1 MKAGG
6 CPGRGS
12 GTARLPRR
20 GHPGPGPGF
29 LAPGQL
35 APRGLRAF
43 GFSGPPAA
51 AGHGCAPAV
60 IHLSACCGGEGTASA
75 GHRHQVHLRAASPGS
90 ALTGQRSH
98 AGIAAVPA
106 PVRQPPVPQGGEAC
120 SGILGRHTFP
130 VWRSRNDPLDLDG
143 VDPHFRGQHQLGE
156 LQPMLPDRSSDGRA
170 RLRGSPVAG
179 SPGIA
184 WRQAAKPPS
193 RQATA
198 CRPPTLPGRQADTT
212 ALRPRL
218 TGHGPRRAG
227 AIHGDGAIPASAGAR
242 VRRPARRR
250 PGSAPD
256 PIRTRQGRTGPQPAS
271 AFFTSAETW
280 PMSALPASCGLS
292 APISLP
298 MSAGPAA
305 PVWAMAAAMAAW
317 ISASPSLAGR

>member
-6 CPGRGS
+6 CPGGAS

-20 GHPGPGPGF
+20 GHPGPGPGS

-60 IHLSACCGGEGTASA
+60 IRLSACCGGRRHCKRRASTPCA
-75 GHRHQVHLRAASPGS
+75 PARSSPGS

-98 AGIAAVPA
+98 AGIAAVSAA

-120 SGILGRHTFP
+120 SGMLRRHAFP

-193 RQATA
+193 RQAA
-198 CRPPTLPGRQADTT
+198 KPPSRQAAKPPSRHKPPPAARQPCQATK
-212 ALRPRL
+212 L
-218 TGHGPRRAG
+218 T
-227 AIHGDGAIPASAGAR
+227 
-242 VRRPARRR
+242 RRPCAR
-250 PGSAPD
+250 G
-256 PIRTRQGRTGPQPAS
+256 
-271 AFFTSAETW
+271 
-280 PMSALPASCGLS
+280 
-292 APISLP
+292 
-298 MSAGPAA
+298 
-305 PVWAMAAAMAAW
+305 
-317 ISASPSLAGR
+317 